1 MSPWLL
7 FISARGVALRLTK
20 ISSMLRI
27 AIAGAGIGG
36 LTTAIALRAIGVDAR
51 VYEQAGQLA
60 RVGAGI
66 QQSPN
71 AVRVLRR
78 LGIAERL
85 ERGAFQPAA
94 MLSRDAG
101 SAGVTN
107 ELHLGDAVR
116 QRYGEPYLLLHRA
129 DLHDALVAALPP
141 DAIVCNKRLTGV
153 SQTASAVTLAFADGT
168 TVETDA
174 LIGADG
180 VHSTVRECVFGAAPL
195 RYTGR
200 VGYRTTIP
208 ASALSGLTPDENT
221 KWWSED
227 RHVIM
232 YYITAGRDELYVMG
246 TFDEPDFALESWS
259 AEGNVDAFRSAFA
272 SFHPGVR
279 AILDRIAHVHKWALV
294 DRDPLPQW
302 NAGRIVL
309 LGDAAHPTMPHMGQ
323 GAAMAL
329 EDAAVLARCI
339 EAADGN
345 CAAAF
350 ARFAQTRRDRADDV
364 QALSRGNTFL
374 RHRGAGVDWVYG
386 YDAWREPL
394 ADPTVA

>member
-1 MSPWLL
+1 
-7 FISARGVALRLTK
+7 
-20 ISSMLRI
+20 MLRI

-36 LTTAIALRAIGVDAR
+36 LATAIALRAIGIDAR
-51 VYEQAGQLA
+51 VYEQAAKLG

-71 AVRVLRR
+71 AVRVLRN
-78 LGIAERL
+78 LGIAGHL
-85 ERGAFQPAA
+85 EQRAFHPAA

-101 SAGVTN
+101 TAGITN
-107 ELHLGDAVR
+107 ELRLGGAVTE
-116 QRYGEPYLLLHRA
+116 RYGEPYLLLHRA
-129 DLHDALVAALPP
+129 DLHDALVAALPQ
-141 DAIVCNKRLTGV
+141 DAIACNKRLTGV
-153 SQTASAVTLAFADGT
+153 SQTTSTVKLTFADGT
-168 TVETDA
+168 TAEADA
-174 LIGADG
+174 LIAADG
-180 VHSTVRECVFGAAPL
+180 VHSTMRERVFGAAPL

-208 ASALSGLTPDENT
+208 ANALTGITPDENT
-221 KWWSED
+221 KWWSAD

-232 YYITAGRDELYVMG
+232 YYITAARDELYVMG
-246 TFDEPDFALESWS
+246 TFDEPGFMLESWS
-259 AEGNVDAFRSAFA
+259 AEGDVDVFRSAFA
-272 SFHPGVR
+272 AFHPDVR
-279 AILDRIAHVHKWALV
+279 AILDRITRVHKWALV

-329 EDAAVLARCI
+329 EDAAVLVRCI
-339 EAADGN
+339 EADNGN

-350 ARFAQTRRDRADDV
+350 ARFAQTRRERTADV
-364 QALSRGNTFL
+364 QALSRGNSFL

-394 ADPTVA
+394 ADPAAA